1 MSPRLDSPRLDT
13 MGAVPFGAARGIIE
27 LWALG
32 GGLLIVALVLMN
44 AYSLVADIALRK
56 PLPGDFEMVEV
67 GVAVAAFA
75 FLPYC
80 QLSGANV
87 TADIFTQGA
96 GPRTIACLALFSAL
110 IALAFSTLLAWRMGL
125 GLMDY
130 WRQGET
136 TTITSFPIW
145 IAFVPIVMSLG
156 LLVLASFISLRDAL
170 AGVRSPQSGSAR
182 A

>member
-1 MSPRLDSPRLDT
+1 MSEQSSLGRAR
-13 MGAVPFGAARGIIE
+13 PFGLARRLIE
-27 LWALG
+27 LWALA

-44 AYSLVADIALRK
+44 AYSLTADILIRR

-80 QLSGANV
+80 QLTGANV
-87 TADIFTQGA
+87 TADIFTQSA
-96 GPRTIACLALFSAL
+96 GPRTVAALALVSGL
-110 IALAFSTLLAWRMGL
+110 IALAFSLLLTWQMWL
-125 GLMDY
+125 GLLDY
-130 WRQGET
+130 RQQGET

-145 IAFVPIVMSLG
+145 VAFVPIVMSLV
-156 LLVLASFISLRDAL
+156 LLALASLISVRDAL
-170 AGVRSPQSGSAR
+170 AEMRSR